1 MKTAKQFAETAASC
15 ATWNG
20 GTPPAVLLE
29 RILGNIKRI
38 KSLVRV
44 SPAERAE
51 ALSIA
56 WNAYAKV
63 LKRVDPELDESWG
76 CAIRIGT
83 SYSTPLDIINDEQL
97 SSLVMYGETDYYEAE
112 A

>member
-1 MKTAKQFAETAASC
+1 MKTAKQFADTAASC

-20 GTPPAVLLE
+20 GVPPAVLLE

-38 KSLVRV
+38 KTLVRV

-51 ALSIA
+51 ALAIA

-76 CAIRIGT
+76 CAVRIGT
-83 SYSTPLDIINDEQL
+83 SYSTPLDIIDGDL
-97 SSLVMYGETDYYEAE
+97 ASLVMYGEADDDEA
-112 A
+112 